1 MLMARPPQNPPPLLS
16 GAFAPD
22 LERAAGMIARL
33 DSALAS
39 HPLCPAWAW
48 RARLDAIRHQA
59 AVDGQ
64 VIDPWHLAALIEGV
78 RLRLDH
84 MPALIDRGIL
94 FAAAQHAFGL
104 YRWFCAPDA
113 AQREAIQQATDH
125 LQTVGGA
132 HSPLIGA
139 AIGVHGWLDAGGE
152 RPPIRAALALYWQR
166 RGVTALP
173 CPLLTGAA
181 ALGAEIPWAREAW
194 IGHFLAALAQEAAD
208 GLALLAQLERHWF
221 AARASVAG
229 RRRDS
234 RAAAAIDILAAAPLV
249 SATTLGQALGMATN
263 NATRLLDGFVV
274 LGVASEVTHRSKR
287 RLYGLKHLAP
297 LREAAGPPRRP
308 VPGRG
313 PGRPSAA
320 SLDDDADGDVAQ
332 IAAPL
337 PPAPP
342 LPPLERRKFDFSEID
357 RLLDLTDQA
366 IRRVE
371 RVLELQVKVTT
382 VDVGTGSG
390 LGSPEPGHSDPVK
403 RSGDSVLKVQQ

>member
-1 MLMARPPQNPPPLLS
+1 M
-16 GAFAPD
+16 
-22 LERAAGMIARL
+22 
-33 DSALAS
+33 
-39 HPLCPAWAW
+39 
-48 RARLDAIRHQA
+48 
-59 AVDGQ
+59 
-64 VIDPWHLAALIEGV
+64 

-84 MPALIDRGIL
+84 MPALIDRGML

-104 YRWFCAPDA
+104 YRWFAAPDA

-125 LQTVGGA
+125 LETVGGA

-139 AIGVHGWLDAGGE
+139 AIGVHAWLDAGGE

-173 CPLLTGAA
+173 CPLLTGVQ
-181 ALGAEIPWAREAW
+181 ALGAETPWAREAW

-221 AARASVAG
+221 AARAAVAG
-229 RRRDS
+229 RRRNS

-297 LREAAGPPRRP
+297 LREAAAPPRRP
-308 VPGRG
+308 VPGRRR
-313 PGRPSAA
+313 GRPSVA
-320 SLDDDADGDVAQ
+320 SLLMMLRKMPGELY
-332 IAAPL
+332 PL
-337 PPAPP
+337 SRPP
-342 LPPLERRKFDFSEID
+342 LRSHRSPGANSILPTRPLVRPD
-357 RLLDLTDQA
+357 RSGNPACATSARGTPAAAGFWDGLPV
-366 IRRVE
+366 RRVIW
-371 RVLELQVKVTT
+371 
-382 VDVGTGSG
+382 GG
-390 LGSPEPGHSDPVK
+390 LRNRFS
-403 RSGDSVLKVQQ
+403 

>member
-1 MLMARPPQNPPPLLS
+1 MVMAEPRQNPPPLLP
-16 GAFAPD
+16 AALATD

-39 HPLCPAWAW
+39 HPLCPAWTW

-59 AVDGQ
+59 AVDGRA
-64 VIDPWHLAALIEGV
+64 IDPWHLAALIEGV

-94 FAAAQHAFGL
+94 FAAAQHAFEL
-104 YRWFCAPDA
+104 YRWFAMPDP
-113 AQREAIQQATDH
+113 AQREAIQQAVEH
-125 LQTVGGA
+125 LQSVGGA

-139 AIGVHGWLDAGGE
+139 ALAVHAWLDAGGE

-173 CPLLTGAA
+173 CPLLTGAS

-208 GLALLAQLERHWF
+208 GLALLVQLERYWF
-221 AARASVAG
+221 AARAAIAG

-263 NATRLLDGFVV
+263 NATRLLDEFVR
-274 LGVASEVTHRSKR
+274 LGLASELTHRSKR

-297 LREAAGPPRRP
+297 LREAAAPPRHP
-308 VPGRG
+308 MPGRR

-320 SLDDDADGDVAQ
+320 CLDDDADGDVAQ

-337 PPAPP
+337 SPSPP
-342 LPPLERRKFDFSEID
+342 LPPLERRRFEFSELD
-357 RLLDLTDQA
+357 RWLDLTDQA

-371 RVLELQVKVTT
+371 RVLAEQALAPKAPILPPSAPIRTA
-382 VDVGTGSG
+382 
-390 LGSPEPGHSDPVK
+390 LC
-403 RSGDSVLKVQQ
+403 

>member
-1 MLMARPPQNPPPLLS
+1 MLMAKPRQNPPPLLPTEL
-16 GAFAPD
+16 ATE

-33 DSALAS
+33 DSALAA

-64 VIDPWHLAALIEGV
+64 AIDPWHLAALIEGV

-104 YRWFCAPDA
+104 YRWFAMPDA
-113 AQREAIQQATDH
+113 AQREAIQQATEH
-125 LQTVGGA
+125 LEAVGGA
-132 HSPLIGA
+132 HSPLLGA
-139 AIGVHGWLDAGGE
+139 ALGVHAWLDAGGE

-173 CPLLTGAA
+173 CPVLTGVQ
-181 ALGAEIPWAREAW
+181 ALGAETPWAREAW
-194 IGHFLAALAQEAAD
+194 IGHFLAALAEEAAD

-221 AARASVAG
+221 AARAAVAG

-234 RAAAAIDILAAAPLV
+234 RAADAIDILAAAPLV

-297 LREAAGPPRRP
+297 LREAAAPPRRP
-308 VPGRG
+308 VPGRR

-320 SLDDDADGDVAQ
+320 SLAGDADGDVAQ

-337 PPAPP
+337 SPSPP
-342 LPPLERRKFDFSEID
+342 LPPLDRGKFNFSELD
-357 RLLDLTDQA
+357 RWLDLTDQA

-390 LGSPEPGHSDPVK
+390 LGSPEPGYSDPVK
-403 RSGDSVLKVQQ
+403 RFGHAMDR

>member
-1 MLMARPPQNPPPLLS
+1 M
-16 GAFAPD
+16 
-22 LERAAGMIARL
+22 
-33 DSALAS
+33 
-39 HPLCPAWAW
+39 
-48 RARLDAIRHQA
+48 
-59 AVDGQ
+59 
-64 VIDPWHLAALIEGV
+64 
-78 RLRLDH
+78 
-84 MPALIDRGIL
+84 
-94 FAAAQHAFGL
+94 
-104 YRWFCAPDA
+104 
-113 AQREAIQQATDH
+113 
-125 LQTVGGA
+125 
-132 HSPLIGA
+132 
-139 AIGVHGWLDAGGE
+139 
-152 RPPIRAALALYWQR
+152 
-166 RGVTALP
+166 TALP
-173 CPLLTGAA
+173 CPLLTGVQ
-181 ALGAEIPWAREAW
+181 ALGAETPWAREAW

-208 GLALLAQLERHWF
+208 GLALLGMIERHWF
-221 AARASVAG
+221 AARAAVAG

-320 SLDDDADGDVAQ
+320 SLYDDADGDVAQ
-332 IAAPL
+332 IAVPL
-337 PPAPP
+337 PPSPP
-342 LPPLERRKFDFSEID
+342 LPPLERRTFEFSELD

-382 VDVGTGSG
+382 VDVETGSG

-403 RSGDSVLKVQQ
+403 RSGHAMDR

>member
-1 MLMARPPQNPPPLLS
+1 MLMAKPPQNPPPRLS
-16 GAFAPD
+16 GALAPD

-64 VIDPWHLAALIEGV
+64 AIDPWHLAALIEGV

-84 MPALIDRGIL
+84 MPALIDRGML

-104 YRWFCAPDA
+104 YRWFSAPDPS
-113 AQREAIQQATDH
+113 QREAIQQATDH
-125 LQTVGGA
+125 LEMVSRA
-132 HSPLIGA
+132 HSPLLGA
-139 AIGVHGWLDAGGE
+139 AIGVHAWLDAGGE

-173 CPLLTGAA
+173 CPLLTGVQ
-181 ALGAEIPWAREAW
+181 ALGAETPWAREAW

-221 AARASVAG
+221 AARTAVAG

-287 RLYGLKHLAP
+287 RLYGLKHLVP
-297 LREAAGPPRRP
+297 LREAAAPPRHP

-313 PGRPSAA
+313 PGRPSTASVIADASEEAA
-320 SLDDDADGDVAQ
+320 EIGQLL
-332 IAAPL
+332 APS
-337 PPAPP
+337 PP
-342 LPPLERRKFDFSEID
+342 LAPLERRRFEFTELD
-357 RLLDLTDQA
+357 RWLDLTDQA
-366 IRRVE
+366 IRRAQ
-371 RVLELQVKVTT
+371 RVLE
-382 VDVGTGSG
+382 
-390 LGSPEPGHSDPVK
+390 
-403 RSGDSVLKVQQ
+403 VQSTRERG

>member
-1 MLMARPPQNPPPLLS
+1 MLMAEPGQNPPPLLPT
-16 GAFAPD
+16 ALATE

-48 RARLDAIRHQA
+48 RARLDAIHHQA

-64 VIDPWHLAALIEGV
+64 AIDPWHLAALIEGV

-104 YRWFCAPDA
+104 YRWFAMPDP

-125 LQTVGGA
+125 LQSVGGA
-132 HSPLIGA
+132 HSALLGA
-139 AIGVHGWLDAGGE
+139 ALAVHAWLDAGGA

-166 RGVTALP
+166 RGVTALH

-181 ALGAEIPWAREAW
+181 ALGAEIPWARHEW
-194 IGHFLAALAQEAAD
+194 IGHFLAALAEEAAD
-208 GLALLAQLERHWF
+208 GLALLALLERHWF
-221 AARASVAG
+221 AARTAIAG

-249 SATTLGQALGMATN
+249 SATTLGQALDMATN

-274 LGVASEVTHRSKR
+274 RGVASELTHRSKR

-297 LREAAGPPRRP
+297 LREVVAPPRRP
-308 VPGRG
+308 VPGRRA
-313 PGRPSAA
+313 GRPGAA
-320 SLDDDADGDVAQ
+320 SLVDDANGGVAQ

-337 PPAPP
+337 SPSPP
-342 LPPLERRKFDFSEID
+342 LPPLERRKFEFGEID
-357 RLLDLTDQA
+357 RWLDLTDQA

-371 RVLELQVKVTT
+371 RVLADQALAPKAPILPPSAPIRTA
-382 VDVGTGSG
+382 
-390 LGSPEPGHSDPVK
+390 LC
-403 RSGDSVLKVQQ
+403 

>member
-1 MLMARPPQNPPPLLS
+1 MTKPPQNPPPLLP
-16 GAFAPD
+16 AALAPD

-33 DSALAS
+33 DWALAS

-64 VIDPWHLAALIEGV
+64 AIDPWHLAALIEGV

-84 MPALIDRGIL
+84 MPAMIDRGVL

-104 YRWFCAPDA
+104 YRWFSAPDA
-113 AQREAIQQATDH
+113 GQREAIQQATEH
-125 LQTVGGA
+125 LESVGGA

-139 AIGVHGWLDAGGE
+139 ALAVHAWLDAGGE
-152 RPPIRAALALYWQR
+152 RPPIRAALALYWQH

-173 CPLLTGAA
+173 CPLLTGVQ
-181 ALGAEIPWAREAW
+181 ALGAETPWARQAW

-208 GLALLAQLERHWF
+208 GLALLGMMERHWF
-221 AARASVAG
+221 AARTAVAG

-234 RAAAAIDILAAAPLV
+234 RAAAAVDILAAAPLV

-297 LREAAGPPRRP
+297 LREAAAPPRRP
-308 VPGRG
+308 VPGRR

-320 SLDDDADGDVAQ
+320 SLDNDADGNVAQ
-332 IAAPL
+332 IGAPL
-337 PPAPP
+337 SPSPR
-342 LPPLERRKFDFSEID
+342 LPPLARQEFDFSDID

-366 IRRVE
+366 IRRAQ
-371 RVLELQVKVTT
+371 RVLE
-382 VDVGTGSG
+382 
-390 LGSPEPGHSDPVK
+390 
-403 RSGDSVLKVQQ
+403 VQSTRQRG